1 MAMRGLE
8 GEVLLNSLRHLIFSF
23 EPYIREAGSPEQAE
37 ETLLHLEENDEN
49 FHKLVLPMTISL
61 SVSVSVC
68 LSVCLSVS
76 VCLSLIKNI
85 ITLLQ

>member
-1 MAMRGLE
+1 MLQVVKMAMRGLE

-49 FHKLVLPMTISL
+49 FHKLVLPVTICL
-61 SVSVSVC
+61 SVCQSVC
-68 LSVCLSVS
+68 VSLSVCLSD
-76 VCLSLIKNI
+76 
-85 ITLLQ
+85 